1 MFPTPHLEIIE
12 KYARDNQIK
21 ITMVYAVM
29 KAESGFKTRAVSPKG
44 AIGLMQI
51 TESTGRWIAS
61 ELGINEFSADQLA
74 DPELNIRF
82 GCWYLAYLLKRF
94 NGNSELALAAY
105 NAGEGTVSRWLD
117 SGNIGWENSK
127 IKYLPYKETEKYLV
141 RVNRIY
147 FVYKTL
153 YPELDSCRLQAVGKA
168 CISVFCCTFGGLCL
182 LFCQFV
188 FLKNKNGSKP
198 AGEMLKH
205 QQKRLS
211 LRMEKA

>member
-1 MFPTPHLEIIE
+1 MKRIARNRKRLSYICSILLFFILVFIHAPRILRSLFPTPHLEIIE

-21 ITMVYAVM
+21 LTMVYAVM

-117 SGNIGWENSK
+117 SGNIVWENSK

-153 YPELDSCRLQAVGKA
+153 YPELDSW
-168 CISVFCCTFGGLCL
+168 
-182 LFCQFV
+182 
-188 FLKNKNGSKP
+188 
-198 AGEMLKH
+198 
-205 QQKRLS
+205 
-211 LRMEKA
+211 